1 MQKTG
6 CTHELQFLPMTLFNY
21 LSAIGF
27 LLLSCATPS
36 WSQRKTDRNIDPDT
50 DNYTTFTSIGITA
63 NTNSG
68 ILGGA
73 VVRQSKALSSQFRG
87 KKQFRYM
94 ALEIVNVKH
103 PREVVVSDF
112 GPRLIYNKM
121 NYLFAIRPQYG
132 RELMFFNH
140 RDDEGIAFSGIVAA
154 GPTIG
159 LEKPYMVQENV
170 GGVIRTVPYTP
181 STGVVG
187 VGSFFQ
193 GFGKTKIVPG
203 LHFKAAL
210 NFELSAFRNNM
221 TGVEVGFLA
230 EAYTRKIELMAA
242 AQNKSIYTS
251 GYIALYFGS
260 KK

>member
-1 MQKTG
+1 
-6 CTHELQFLPMTLFNY
+6 MTLFNY

-27 LLLSCATPS
+27 FLLIGTTPS
-36 WSQRKTDRNIDPDT
+36 WSQRKTDRNVDPDT
-50 DNYTTFTSIGITA
+50 DNYNTFTSIGITA

-73 VVRQSKALSSQFRG
+73 VFRQSKALSSQFRG
-87 KKQFRYM
+87 KKQYRYLG
-94 ALEIVNVKH
+94 LEIVNVKH
-103 PREVVVSDF
+103 PKEVVVSDF
-112 GPRLIYNKM
+112 GPRLIAYKM
-121 NYLFAIRPQYG
+121 NYLFAVRPQYG

-140 RDDEGIAFSGIVAA
+140 RDDEGIAFSGIIAG
-154 GPTIG
+154 GPTLG
-159 LEKPYMVQENV
+159 LEKPYMVQVNE

-181 STGVVG
+181 TTSFVG
-187 VGSFFQ
+187 AGSFFQ

-203 LHFKAAL
+203 LHVKAAL

-230 EAYTRKIELMAA
+230 EAYTRKIELMAFSE
-242 AQNKSIYTS
+242 NKSFYTS
-251 GYIALYFGS
+251 GYIALYFGN

>member
-1 MQKTG
+1 
-6 CTHELQFLPMTLFNY
+6 MTLFNY
-21 LSAIGF
+21 LSAIG
-27 LLLSCATPS
+27 LLILISTTTS

-50 DNYTTFTSIGITA
+50 DNYSKFTSIGITA

-73 VVRQSKALSSQFRG
+73 VLRQSKALPSQFRG

-103 PREVVVSDF
+103 PREIVVSDF
-112 GPRLIYNKM
+112 GPRLIYRKM
-121 NYLFAIRPQYG
+121 NYLFALRPQYG

-140 RDDEGIAFSGIVAA
+140 RDDEGIAFSGIIAA

-159 LEKPYMVQENV
+159 LEKPYMIQVNE
-170 GGVIRTVPYTP
+170 GGVVRTVPYTP
-181 STGVVG
+181 EITQFVG

-203 LHFKAAL
+203 IHVKAAL

-230 EAYTRKIELMAA
+230 EAFTRKIELMAFA
-242 AQNKSIYTS
+242 ENRSFYTS

>member
-1 MQKTG
+1 
-6 CTHELQFLPMTLFNY
+6 MTLFNY
-21 LSAIGF
+21 LSAFGLIF
-27 LLLSCATPS
+27 LISNTPS

-50 DNYTTFTSIGITA
+50 DNYSTFTSIGITA

-73 VVRQSKALSSQFRG
+73 VFRQSKALSSQFRG
-87 KKQFRYM
+87 KKQYRYLG
-94 ALEIVNVKH
+94 LEIVNVKH
-103 PREVVVSDF
+103 PKEVVVSDF
-112 GPRLIYNKM
+112 GPRLIAYKT

-140 RDDEGIAFSGIVAA
+140 RDDEGIAFSGIIAG
-154 GPTIG
+154 GPTLG
-159 LEKPYMVQENV
+159 LEKPYMVQENQD
-170 GGVIRTVPYTP
+170 GVVRTVPYIPVSPNTP
-181 STGVVG
+181 PYPIVG
-187 VGSFFQ
+187 AGSFFQ

-230 EAYTRKIELMAA
+230 EAYTRKIELMAFSE
-242 AQNKSIYTS
+242 NKSFYTS
-251 GYIALYFGS
+251 GYIALYFGN